1 MVESENRAHL
11 FQLKTEPQFYPGLH
25 FIGKVTLPSAQDSVS
40 ICLSHTYSQILSGN
54 DEYETACDTIL
65 TTVLLQ
71 DPGDSRVTLKMRNR
85 DSRSLFVSGKSVLH
99 LSVMA
104 GLWQPPRHHEESS
117 RRQD

>member
-71 DPGDSRVTLKMRNR
+71 DPGDSRVTLKMRTET
-85 DSRSLFVSGKSVLH
+85 
-99 LSVMA
+99 A
-104 GLWQPPRHHEESS
+104 GLFLSLAKMYCI
-117 RRQD
+117 